1 MYQETEGNDIDDN
14 GIDKTT
20 LYENIF
26 LHHLTYYR

>member
-14 GIDKTT
+14 GIDETT
-20 LYENIF
+20 LYKNIF